1 MSAVPQHILDLVAQ
15 RRHGD
20 DDSLRQILT
29 ALVPRVRNLVRY
41 LVRGDRHVD
50 DIAQEALLEI
60 LRALDGYR
68 GEGAFEGWVHRIVT
82 RVVFAELKAR
92 RADEATFAP
101 EEQEP
106 GPGLW
111 VVGQDDRPDDYLERR
126 RLAEALDKL
135 PDDQRYVVVMHHAVQ
150 MSAPE
155 IAEALGVPL
164 ETVRS
169 RLRLGRTK
177 LRSLLGQEGS
187 DVGGE
192 P

>member
-1 MSAVPQHILDLVAQ
+1 MAAVPPHILDLVAQ
-15 RRHGD
+15 RRQGD

-41 LVRGDRHVD
+41 LVRGDRWVD

-68 GEGAFEGWVHRIVT
+68 GEGSFEGWVHRIVT
-82 RVVFAELKAR
+82 RVTFAELRAR
-92 RADEATFAP
+92 RAEDVPRDADNESS
-101 EEQEP
+101 
-106 GPGLW
+106 PGLW
-111 VVGQDDRPDDYLERR
+111 VVGQDDRPDEYLERR
-126 RLAEALDKL
+126 RMVDALDRL
-135 PDDQRYVVVMHHAVQ
+135 PDEQRYVLVMHHAVQ

-169 RLRLGRTK
+169 RLRLGKAK
-177 LRSLLGQEGS
+177 LRALLGHEGPE
-187 DVGGE
+187 GGA

>member
-1 MSAVPQHILDLVAQ
+1 MPAVPPHILDLVA
-15 RRHGD
+15 RRQQGD

-41 LVRGDRHVD
+41 LVRGDRWVD

-60 LRALDGYR
+60 LRALDNYR

-82 RVVFAELKAR
+82 RVTFAELRAR
-92 RADEATFAP
+92 RAEDV
-101 EEQEP
+101 P
-106 GPGLW
+106 GDVDHESSPGLW
-111 VVGQDDRPDDYLERR
+111 VVGQDGRPDEYLERR
-126 RLAEALDKL
+126 RMVDALDRL
-135 PDDQRYVVVMHHAVQ
+135 PDDQRYVLVMHHAVQ

-169 RLRLGRTK
+169 RLRLGKAK
-177 LRSLLGQEGS
+177 LRALL
-187 DVGGE
+187 DDAPGG
-192 P
+192 PGGVP